1 MVSLSFFLFRHFASS
16 PFSKEETM
24 STQTNV
30 KLWSDHIVGEFGA
43 KDVELALST
52 MVEDASV
59 MHMPTRSGG
68 KGKAELRPYYRD
80 MFIPSIP
87 SEWEHTMTNRVLTE
101 DTIVE
106 EARVRFRHT
115 KQMDWFLPAVPPTNK
130 WIDVEL
136 VIVIEFRDGKMAT
149 ERIYWDQAAVLRQVG
164 KL

>member
-1 MVSLSFFLFRHFASS
+1 
-16 PFSKEETM
+16 M
-24 STQTNV
+24 SAQTNL
-30 KLWSDHIVGEFGA
+30 KLWEDHLAGEFGV

-87 SEWEHTMTNRVLTE
+87 DQWEHIVTNRVMTE
-101 DTIVE
+101 NTIVE
-106 EARVRFRHT
+106 EARTKMVHS
-115 KQMDWFLPAVPPTNK
+115 KQMDWFLPGIPPTNK
-130 WIDVEL
+130 TIEIEL

-149 ERIYWDQAAVLRQVG
+149 ERIYWDQAAVLRQIG

>member
-1 MVSLSFFLFRHFASS
+1 MSS
-16 PFSKEETM
+16 
-24 STQTNV
+24 QQNV
-30 KLWSDHIVGEFGA
+30 KLWTDHISGEFGT

-87 SEWEHTMTNRVLTE
+87 SEWEHTVTNRVLTE

-106 EARVRFRHT
+106 EAKVRLKHT
-115 KQMDWFLPAVPPTNK
+115 KQMDWFLPDVPPTNK
-130 WIDVEL
+130 WIDLEL

-149 ERIYWDQAAVLRQVG
+149 ERIYWDQAAVLRQIG

>member
-1 MVSLSFFLFRHFASS
+1 
-16 PFSKEETM
+16 M
-24 STQTNV
+24 SIQTNLQ
-30 KLWSDHIVGEFGA
+30 LWNDHIVGEFGT

-68 KGKAELRPYYRD
+68 KGKTELRPYYRD

-87 SEWEHTMTNRVLTE
+87 DQWEHTVTNRVMME
-101 DTIVE
+101 NTIVE
-106 EARVRFRHT
+106 EARVKLVHS
-115 KQMDWFLPAVPPTNK
+115 KQMEWFLPGVPSTNK
-130 WIDVEL
+130 TIEVEL

>member
-1 MVSLSFFLFRHFASS
+1 MS
-16 PFSKEETM
+16 PQSHL
-24 STQTNV
+24 
-30 KLWSDHIVGEFGA
+30 KLWEDHIAGEFGT

-87 SEWEHTMTNRVLTE
+87 SEWEHTMTNRVITE
-101 DTIVE
+101 NTIVE
-106 EARVRFRHT
+106 EARVRLHHT
-115 KQMDWFLPAVPPTNK
+115 KQMEWFLPGVAPTNN

-149 ERIYWDQAAVLRQVG
+149 ERIYWDQAAVLRQIG

>member
-1 MVSLSFFLFRHFASS
+1 MATPDNITLWERHV
-16 PFSKEETM
+16 T
-24 STQTNV
+24 
-30 KLWSDHIVGEFGA
+30 GEFVD

-87 SEWEHTMTNRVLTE
+87 PQWQHTVTNRVVTD

-106 EARVRFRHT
+106 EATVRLVHT
-115 KQMDWFLPAVPPTNK
+115 KQMDWFLPGVPPTHK
-130 WIDVEL
+130 PIEVEL
-136 VIVIEFRDGKMAT
+136 VIVIQFRDGKMAA
-149 ERIYWDQAAVLRQVG
+149 ERIYWDHAAVLRQIG

>member
-1 MVSLSFFLFRHFASS
+1 
-16 PFSKEETM
+16 M
-24 STQTNV
+24 STQQNV
-30 KLWSDHIVGEFGA
+30 QLWSDHIAGEFGT

>member
-1 MVSLSFFLFRHFASS
+1 
-16 PFSKEETM
+16 M
-24 STQTNV
+24 STQQNV
-30 KLWSDHIVGEFGA
+30 QLWSDHIAGEFGT

-68 KGKAELRPYYRD
+68 KGKAELRLYYRD

-87 SEWEHTMTNRVLTE
+87 SEWEHIMTNRVLTE
-101 DTIVE
+101 NTIVE
-106 EARVRFRHT
+106 EARVHFRHT
-115 KQMDWFLPAVPPTNK
+115 KQMDWFLPGVPPTNK

-149 ERIYWDQAAVLRQVG
+149 ERIYWDQAAVLRQID

>member
-1 MVSLSFFLFRHFASS
+1 
-16 PFSKEETM
+16 M
-24 STQTNV
+24 STQTNL
-30 KLWSDHIVGEFGA
+30 KQWEDHIVGEFVT
-43 KDVELALST
+43 KDVEQSLAT

-68 KGKAELRPYYRD
+68 KGKAELRAYYRD

-87 SEWEHTMTNRVLTE
+87 AEWQHTMTNRIVTE
-101 DTIVE
+101 NTIVE
-106 EARVRFRHT
+106 EAKVRFHHT
-115 KQMDWFLPAVPPTNK
+115 KQMEWFLPSVPSTNK

-136 VIVIEFRDGKMAT
+136 VIVIEFRDGKMAA

>member
-1 MVSLSFFLFRHFASS
+1 
-16 PFSKEETM
+16 M
-24 STQTNV
+24 STQQNV
-30 KLWSDHIVGEFGA
+30 QLWSDHIVGEFGT

-87 SEWEHTMTNRVLTE
+87 PEWEHTMTNRVLTE

-115 KQMDWFLPAVPPTNK
+115 KQMDWFLPGVQPTNK

-136 VIVIEFRDGKMAT
+136 VIVIEFRDGKMAA
-149 ERIYWDQAAVLRQVG
+149 ERIYWDQAAVLRQLG

>member
-1 MVSLSFFLFRHFASS
+1 MV
-16 PFSKEETM
+16 
-24 STQTNV
+24 TQENL
-30 KLWSDHIVGEFGA
+30 KLWNDHIVGEFGT

-87 SEWEHTMTNRVLTE
+87 SQWEHTVTNRVMTE
-101 DTIVE
+101 NTIVE
-106 EARVRFRHT
+106 EAKVRLVHS
-115 KQMDWFLPAVPPTNK
+115 KQMDWFLPGILPTNK
-130 WIDVEL
+130 TIEVEL

-149 ERIYWDQAAVLRQVG
+149 ERIYWDQAAVLRQIG